1 MREALLLLWLRW
13 RHTQEELI
21 YWVRSGLYYDPRKRT
36 TAERLYGLYVL
47 VLIVVVFLLP
57 GWVEL
62 LATATAAGHALP
74 PHLRVQILGAL
85 PAAILCWQV
94 VLTMAALRSSPLK
107 LTYPD
112 MAYVAGAPL
121 PRGAAILI
129 GFLFMVMP
137 RLLVAMLMAG
147 LVAVALTQPAAL
159 GSATRTCGEAA
170 VGIVP
175 LAVLSWG
182 AAWLAGCA
190 RVASYKVQ
198 RWRFLWLAPLL
209 VLGPAAL
216 FPGALLWSGR
226 TLTLA
231 MQAQVSSRVGLL
243 ALVATLALATLPW
256 IGNRVNMTLV
266 AEESQLYARL
276 KSLGL
281 GLMTLFVAPGL
292 SWQMRAQERLRAQKP
307 RGRLPRA
314 TGSWALVARAALSGL
329 RHPFVLIR
337 PLLWGVVVTRLS
349 AFLLLEHVQVRVW
362 VYWLIAVVITAPR
375 SLVTVFKADTAQPFL
390 RQFLPVNTLQLL
402 LADTALPFLLLL
414 VGTLAAWIRQP
425 AAPSIVLGGA
435 GLSVV
440 MAVVLALCQGLGLVP
455 LMAWRIRTSSALATG
470 TSFGAVLMA
479 GLLTKT
485 LVVPLGVGMAIAA
498 LLGGLLATS
507 P

>member
-1 MREALLLLWLRW
+1 MRETLLLLWLRW

-21 YWVRSGLYYDPRKRT
+21 YWLRSGLYYDPRKRT

-62 LATATAAGHALP
+62 LATAAAAGHALS
-74 PHLRVQILGAL
+74 PHVRVQILGAL
-85 PAAILCWQV
+85 PAGILCGQA
-94 VLTMAALRSSPLK
+94 LLAMAALRSSPLK

-121 PRGAAILI
+121 PRGAAVLI
-129 GFLFMVMP
+129 GFLFTVTA
-137 RLLVAMLMAG
+137 RLLVTMLAAG
-147 LVAVALTQPAAL
+147 LVAVALTQPTTL
-159 GSATRTCGEAA
+159 GGANLTFTDAA
-170 VGIVP
+170 VGMAP
-175 LAVLSWG
+175 LAVFSWG
-182 AAWLAGCA
+182 AAWLVGCA
-190 RVASYKVQ
+190 RMASYKVQ

-209 VLGPAAL
+209 VLGLAAL
-216 FPGALLWSGR
+216 FPGALRWSGR

-231 MQAQVSSRVGLL
+231 MRGQVSSRVELL
-243 ALVATLALATLPW
+243 ALVATLAAAALTW
-256 IGNRVNMTLV
+256 VGNRVNMTLV

-307 RGRLPRA
+307 RGHLPRA

-349 AFLLLEHVQVRVW
+349 VFLLLEHVQVRVW

-390 RQFLPVNTLQLL
+390 RQFLPVNPLQLL

-414 VGTLAAWIRQP
+414 VGTVAAWIRQP
-425 AAPSIVLGGA
+425 AALSIVLDGA

-440 MAVVLALCQGLGLVP
+440 MAVVIALCQGLSLVP
-455 LMAWRIRTSSALATG
+455 LTAWRIRISSALATG

-485 LVVPLGVGMAIAA
+485 LVVPLGVGTGIAV
-498 LLGGLLATS
+498 LLSGLLATS